1 MMNFYNN
8 LSDDGVLFFWV
19 VVILLVILNGI
30 AIILY
35 IKNKKL
41 MSLLDKKEENNEIS
55 DDTKIVIVEDN
66 NIDKQENMEVKEI
79 KEETADKEIES
90 KEELENV
97 KVEIEEDNKE
107 PEEVKQEMDI
117 STPRAL
123 KSFHDGVKEIE
134 ASKKMPI
141 SPIHVDR
148 SESSDEVSVYTTQN
162 IDEDIDDDFPVIGD
176 SDSVSPLED
185 MDDKYETNDNMR
197 FAKEIVEKME
207 DEIKP
212 SNIELTDYEK
222 KQEEEAIISYDELQ
236 KVKDKI
242 YNITE
247 DEETDE
253 FIDELKSLRDDLE

>member
-90 KEELENV
+90 KEEHENV

-117 STPRAL
+117 STPRAYQHNIL
-123 KSFHDGVKEIE
+123 REL
-134 ASKKMPI
+134 SKKMPI